1 MTSQP
6 YDIFRRDKAG
16 EAVWVEAAS
25 DLATAKGRIIELA
38 AATPGQYVVF
48 NQISGRMVSSGT
60 TVASPAARATVDEE
74 ACAPR
79 MEPETRW
86 K

>member
-1 MTSQP
+1 MASQP
-6 YDIFRRDKAG
+6 YDIFRRDNAG
-16 EAVWVEAAS
+16 EAVWVEAVS
-25 DLATAKGRIIELA
+25 DLAAAKGRIIELA

-48 NQISGRMVSSGT
+48 NQVSGRMVSSGT
-60 TVASPAARATVDEE
+60 IVASPAARATVDEE
-74 ACAPR
+74 SGAPR